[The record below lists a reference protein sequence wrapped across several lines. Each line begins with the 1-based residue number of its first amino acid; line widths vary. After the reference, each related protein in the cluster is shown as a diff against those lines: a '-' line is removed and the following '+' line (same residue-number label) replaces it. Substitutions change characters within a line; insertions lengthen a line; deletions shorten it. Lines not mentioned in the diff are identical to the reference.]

1 MKIVVKEL
9 SVTST
14 SRFEIIDLTSDVEAI
29 VRESGI
35 KNGLCLVFVPH
46 ATAAIMA
53 NEAEP
58 GLLGDYI
65 EFIQEVF
72 KPDYDWR
79 HNRIDDNAHAHLA
92 AAVIGP
98 SRVFPILG
106 GRLVKGTWQ
115 NILLVELDGPRT
127 RRIIVEIMGD

>member
-1 MKIVVKEL
+1 MKIVVKEF

-58 GLLGDYI
+58 GLLSDYI

-72 KPDYDWR
+72 KPDYAWR
-79 HNRIDDNAHAHLA
+79 HNRIDDNAHAHIA

-98 SRVFPILG
+98 SRLFPILG
-106 GRLVKGTWQ
+106 GRLVRGAWQ

-127 RRIIVEIMGD
+127 RRIIVEMMGD